1 MILIGTDASRP
12 IYIYYNNIIR
22 TYIYIY
28 HESQVVQSVDGDQI
42 SFALTPSDTL

>member
-1 MILIGTDASRP
+1 MQVGLY
-12 IYIYYNNIIR
+12 IYIIIILYVHI
-22 TYIYIY
+22 YIYIY